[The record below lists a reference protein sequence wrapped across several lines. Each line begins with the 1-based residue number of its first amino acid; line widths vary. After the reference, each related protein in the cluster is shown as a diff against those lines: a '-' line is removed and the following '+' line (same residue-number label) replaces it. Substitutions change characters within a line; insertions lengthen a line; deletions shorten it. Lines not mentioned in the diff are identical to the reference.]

1 MHPWRAALI
10 GCGEIGVQ
18 HADAV
23 GGADGVDGMEF
34 VAYCDTAVAAAE
46 VLLRRY
52 GGRYATADPD
62 RVFGDPDIDVV
73 YICTRHDSH
82 VEYALR
88 AADAGK
94 HLLIEKPMALTV
106 AECEIIGQAVD
117 RSGVTAMTGF
127 KLRFYQLVARARQL
141 MPEPQMA
148 TMQTMYD
155 RLPDDRWVHDPVQ
168 GGGTVVSA
176 GVHSVDLLRFL
187 LRADPVTV
195 SAAGANF
202 YHRNGLVDNIAAVY
216 RFGNGSVAN
225 LVQGDFNCP
234 PPASTF
240 YVQLFREDESLTLS
254 DRLCRLVFRRGTAE
268 PVVLTGSEDGIQRE
282 SQEFVRA
289 LRDGTAPPAGHR
301 DGWWAT
307 AMITAAVRAAQAGT
321 PQDIP
326 TPPRPAPAGPTE
338 RLIQR

>member
-1 MHPWRAALI
+1 VTHHWRAALI
-10 GCGEIGVQ
+10 GCGEIGAQ

-23 GGADGVDGMEF
+23 AGIGGLRFD
-34 VAYCDTAVAAAE
+34 AYCDTTIAAAQA
-46 VLLRRY
+46 LLDRH
-52 GGRYATADPD
+52 GGRYATADAD
-62 RVFGDPDIDVV
+62 RVFADPAVDVV

-88 AADAGK
+88 AAQAGK
-94 HLLIEKPMALTV
+94 HMLIEKPMALTV
-106 AECEIIGQAVD
+106 AECQTIGDAVE
-117 RSGVTAMTGF
+117 RAGVTAMTGF
-127 KLRFYQLVARARQL
+127 KLRFYQLVAHARRL

-168 GGGTVVSA
+168 GGGTVLSA

-187 LRADPVTV
+187 LGADPVTV
-195 SAAGANF
+195 TAAGANF
-202 YHRNGLVDNIAAVY
+202 YHRNGLIDNIAAVY

-254 DRLCRLVFRRGTAE
+254 DRLCRLVHRRGTGE
-268 PVVLTGSEDGIQRE
+268 PTVLTGTEDGIRRE
-282 SQEFVRA
+282 SQELVRA
-289 LRDGTAPPAGHR
+289 LNTGVPPSAGHR

-307 AMITAAVRAAQAGT
+307 AMISAAVRAAGSGE
-321 PQDIP
+321 PQHLP
-326 TPPRPAPAGPTE
+326 TPLQPAPAGQTE
-338 RLIQR
+338 RLTQR

>member
-1 MHPWRAALI
+1 MHQWRAALI
-10 GCGEIGVQ
+10 GCGEIGAQ

-23 GGADGVDGMEF
+23 AGVDGMDIT
-34 VAYCDTAVAAAE
+34 AYCDTTLPAAE
-46 VLLRRY
+46 ALLNRH
-52 GGRYATADPD
+52 GGRYATADAE
-62 RVFGDPDIDVV
+62 RVIADPDIDLV

-82 VEYALR
+82 VELALR
-88 AADAGK
+88 AAGAGK
-94 HLLIEKPMALTV
+94 HLMVEKPMALTV
-106 AECEIIGQAVD
+106 AECETIGSAVE
-117 RSGVTAMTGF
+117 RSGVTLMTGF
-127 KLRFYQLVARARQL
+127 KLRFYHLVEQARRL
-141 MPEPQMA
+141 MPDPQMA

-187 LRADPVTV
+187 LGADPVTV

-202 YHRNGLVDNIAAVY
+202 YHRNGLIDNIAAVF

-254 DRLCRLVFRRGTAE
+254 DRLCRLVYRRGTGE
-268 PVVLTGSEDGIQRE
+268 PTVLTGSEDGIRRE
-282 SQEFVRA
+282 SQELVRA
-289 LRDGTAPPAGHR
+289 LNAGTAPPVGHR

-307 AMITAAVRAAQAGT
+307 AMITAAIEAARSGDLQYV
-321 PQDIP
+321 
-326 TPPRPAPAGPTE
+326 PPPLRPAAAGPTE